1 MGIGFVTKLA
11 NNSKAFVIPWFAS
24 LTNGNG
30 DLKAAM
36 IATVVVNLSGLISG
50 LLQLFLRSNTA
61 TTSFGPVGSR
71 DTKKHEIRI
80 WGPNELVFNNQ
91 LMSPVYGPRTPA
103 RELPSRADSRAGLVG
118 DEKGRVISMDS
129 LASPTFSKPSPTSR
143 FNESVFPNA
152 IEQKTLKNP
161 EPAYANRGHAKKQ
174 SYSLFP
180 VEPVADNKL
189 GLPKSRQEPTSIYDI
204 SDLAPPPSI
213 FNRSHK
219 RDSSI
224 VSTATVQI
232 GLRLS
237 GFPPQQPDT
246 STMPLGLPST
256 TYKATPAPK
265 FVAPSPLKL
274 ETQNIVVAP
283 RSMSPGRAAN
293 STSPR
298 LSPKSTTVNYQTANK
313 TLPPTPKANLLKKPD
328 GEVCQL
334 SPAVYSPAKSSVAR
348 SYSNAS
354 TSSKA
359 NETSTPE
366 SKTVS
371 LSRGPLRGNPLGS
384 PVAPAKTGASKNEWI

>member
-1 MGIGFVTKLA
+1 MTHLA

-91 LMSPVYGPRTPA
+91 LMSPVSGPRTPA

-161 EPAYANRGHAKKQ
+161 EPVYANRGHAKKQ

-180 VEPVADNKL
+180 VEPAPESNKL

-204 SDLAPPPSI
+204 TDLAPPPSI
-213 FNRSHK
+213 FSRSHK

-224 VSTATVQI
+224 ISTATVQI

-237 GFPPQQPDT
+237 GFPPQQPDS

-283 RSMSPGRAAN
+283 RSISPSRPGN

-298 LSPKSTTVNYQTANK
+298 LSPKSTTVNYQTTNK
-313 TLPPTPKANLLKKPD
+313 TLPPTPKADLLKTPD

-334 SPAVYSPAKSSVAR
+334 SPAVYSPAKSSVVL
-348 SYSNAS
+348 SDSKAS

-359 NETSTPE
+359 GETTTPE

-371 LSRGPLRGNPLGS
+371 LSRGPLGGNPLGS
-384 PVAPAKTGASKNEWI
+384 PVPPAKSGASKNEWI